1 MYKSAALQGEP
12 RLWAG
17 GKTYPRLNPVR
28 NRTRTIHILMIRPW
42 AKIGV
47 ISFDD
52 KYTKAFTISYGMN
65 LRTREG
71 VSGRLHHHILLSKP
85 SAKPLLAAI
94 GQTDALNP

>member
-52 KYTKAFTISYGMN
+52 KYTKASTISYGMN
-65 LRTREG
+65 LGITEG
-71 VSGRLHHHILLSKP
+71 ELEHSRPHILLSKP